1 MRLIF
6 TRAPRVPHKHPAC
19 STDYAKSHGTPNP
32 MPRNTAAATS
42 HSSDTA
48 TTPMNT
54 DRTETATIAVGPWLP
69 LGARG
74 LRGAIEHVLH

>member
-1 MRLIF
+1 
-6 TRAPRVPHKHPAC
+6 
-19 STDYAKSHGTPNP
+19 